1 MGNCKMTWGVT
12 TKGKEV
18 YGGEGNGDAKG
29 GDRMTSTSINRMA
42 SVTGTATGG
51 RMWSWSIF
59 NRWYELCRAAHGEL
73 QSMCHEW
80 LRRAVW
86 CYDYNEKAR
95 SWCHIPFAGLCTLRP
110 VASWLAQVR
119 YEEMVVRQ
127 HKEMGEKALR
137 SDSYVEE
144 ARITSAN

>member
-29 GDRMTSTSINRMA
+29 GDGMTSTSINRMA

-51 RMWSWSIF
+51 RTW
-59 NRWYELCRAAHGEL
+59 
-73 QSMCHEW
+73 W

-110 VASWLAQVR
+110 VASWLARVH